1 MLDKRALTLPPQ
13 LVSRYRTRD
22 PFILAEELGVT
33 VMLRHNFI
41 HQKGAFCVIDRCPFI
56 FINGNLS
63 DQLQRL
69 VCAHELG
76 HALLHR
82 QLAATGGA
90 MLEFRLMD
98 LTSRTE
104 YEANVFAAALLLD
117 DQELR
122 ARLESGEDVQSI
134 ARAMNVHVDLVL
146 LRLQS
151 SGDAALP
158 RPPASRFLQTSHDD
172 AGCL

>member
-1 MLDKRALTLPPQ
+1 MLDKRALTLPAQ
-13 LVSRYRTRD
+13 LAARFRTRD
-22 PFILAEELGVT
+22 PFILAQELGVT

-41 HQKGAFCVIDRCPFI
+41 RQKGAFCIIDRCAFI
-56 FINGNLS
+56 FINGNMS

-82 QLAATGGA
+82 QLAASGGA

-122 ARLESGEDVQSI
+122 DRLQCGEDVQSI

-146 LRLQS
+146 LRLQTL
-151 SGDAALP
+151 GDTSLP
-158 RPPASRFLQTSHDD
+158 RPPAGRFLRTSDDD